1 MTYHLEF
8 FGLLRLQGNPV
19 CTSANEFQIV
29 QFCGSNNGSD
39 EVSGTLNNNPD
50 PACQLCQASLYME
63 YVPASPCF
71 CALPLGVDVVWT
83 SPSISDFGP
92 YINDFVV
99 YMTTSKSVL
108 NGYPLVIYSF
118 LWQQDHRLHISFKI
132 FPQNTSE
139 FSKTEL
145 IAIMDCIATI
155 ALPLN
160 DIFGPY
166 EVLNFTLNGAY
177 ADGKSQNCKIFRLKL

>member
-71 CALPLGVDVVWT
+71 CSLPLGVDVVLI

-99 YMTTSKSVL
+99 YMTSNLVL
-108 NGYPLVIYSF
+108 NGYPLFINSF